1 MYPKV
6 LLSDPIFSAK
16 ELIEILENSRYS
28 QRHTNYFLF
37 CRTVVL
43 VFCKDRKTSLRSTM
57 VQDCINQLALLS
69 IERTYFNRVD
79 IKKVID
85 EFPSKAGRSKFFF
98 QPIFRSKK
106 VGDLF

>member
-1 MYPKV
+1 
-6 LLSDPIFSAK
+6 
-16 ELIEILENSRYS
+16 
-28 QRHTNYFLF
+28 
-37 CRTVVL
+37 
-43 VFCKDRKTSLRSTM
+43 M